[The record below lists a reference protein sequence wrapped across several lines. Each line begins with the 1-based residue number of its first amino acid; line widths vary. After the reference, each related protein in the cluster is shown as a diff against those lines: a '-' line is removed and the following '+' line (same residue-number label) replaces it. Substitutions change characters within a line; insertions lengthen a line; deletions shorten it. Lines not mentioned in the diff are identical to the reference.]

1 MASAS
6 CCRLYLNGEK
16 KKNLQIG
23 VGGKIEQEFFFS
35 DVREGEFV
43 SLLALSWL
51 VPSFA
56 LLLWAVERE
65 AGSPAAI
72 PGGDKLVMGD
82 EGWQKQSVGNIH

>member
-1 MASAS
+1 M
-6 CCRLYLNGEK
+6 
-16 KKNLQIG
+16 
-23 VGGKIEQEFFFS
+23 
-35 DVREGEFV
+35 

-65 AGSPAAI
+65 AGRPAAI
-72 PGGDKLVMGD
+72 PDGDKLVMGD

>member
-1 MASAS
+1 M
-6 CCRLYLNGEK
+6 
-16 KKNLQIG
+16 
-23 VGGKIEQEFFFS
+23 
-35 DVREGEFV
+35 
-43 SLLALSWL
+43 SLLAPSWL

-82 EGWQKQSVGNIH
+82 EGW